1 MTDLRIVRAL
11 ARLAVILLCTLAL
24 GSTAF
29 ADDIPRLQ
37 GSITDTT
44 RDQVLANG
52 RSQIQP
58 ALDDLLRADDIQ
70 LFVLFVD
77 TTGSRTVTDFAD
89 ESARVNSLGGN
100 DALLVVAMTD
110 RTDAIWRSDAYLDRL
125 TDRELL
131 AVLSQRVEPKLREG
145 DFAGAVIASA
155 QGIREASAARPSS
168 PSTPSPARD
177 AGPLVWVLLLVG
189 GGVLVWT
196 VFSSKRRER
205 AEAAA
210 RQQRDAQRAQEANAL
225 LIRADESL
233 RDAKEEMQYAEAQF
247 SAADVAPYR
256 DAVAGAATELKA
268 AFTIRQQLDDAIPE
282 DADTRRRF
290 IEEIVP
296 RATKALSLLEEQRRR
311 VEEMR
316 DMERRAPELLAEL
329 HEQISTANGRLPDA
343 EQTLAGLA
351 RYAERSWS
359 SVKANVEDARAL
371 LGRATSAA
379 AEGDAAL
386 DKDDRGAAAKAIR
399 AGQQELAEAG
409 RLIDAIAAAAAAIK
423 EAEGSASG
431 HLAAARADVEKVDA
445 ALAST
450 GTAEQHRRLAEAR
463 ASLGGAENELSAARP
478 DFVEAVRLAAA
489 ADAGADAILAE
500 VRQAEERHAQQARI
514 VTTQLQVARATYD
527 RTSDYIAPRRRAIG
541 PTARTRLAEAERH
554 IAQAQELVEADDLP
568 AALKEAQLAQRLAD
582 EARSQAEDDLREN
595 EGPWTGLGRVAP
607 VIIGM
612 PFHSRSG
619 AVMAVDGIRVVV
631 AAASVAAL
639 AVPAA
644 DQSAG
649 SGSGE
654 EKRR

>member
-155 QGIREASAARPSS
+155 QGIREASAAETPSS

-290 IEEIVP
+290 IEEIVT

-541 PTARTRLAEAERH
+541 STARTRLAEAERH

-612 PFHSRSG
+612 PFPFPIGGGHG
-619 AVMAVDGIRVVV
+619 GGWHPGGGGG
-631 AAASVAAL
+631 SVGGGFGR
-639 AVPAA
+639 PGG
-644 DQSAG
+644 G
-649 SGSGE
+649 SVGG
-654 EKRR
+654 KW

>member
-11 ARLAVILLCTLAL
+11 ARLTVILLCALAL

-29 ADDIPRLQ
+29 ADDVPRLK

-44 RDQVLANG
+44 KDQVLASG
-52 RSQIQP
+52 RPQIQP
-58 ALDDLLRADDIQ
+58 ALDDLLRTDDIQ

-77 TTGSRTVTDFAD
+77 TTGSLTVTEFAD

-131 AVLSQRVEPKLREG
+131 TVLSQRVEPKLRGG
-145 DFAGAVIASA
+145 DLAGAVIASA
-155 QGIREASAARPSS
+155 QGIREASATATPSN
-168 PSTPSPARD
+168 PSTPSPAPE

-189 GGVLVWT
+189 GGVLAWT

-205 AEAAA
+205 TETAA

-247 SAADVAPYR
+247 SPPEVAPYR
-256 DAVAGAATELKA
+256 DAVTGAATELKA

-290 IEEIVP
+290 VEEIVN

-316 DMERRAPELLAEL
+316 DMERRAPELLTEL
-329 HEQISTANGRLPDA
+329 HEQISTAGGRLPGA

-359 SVKANVEDARAL
+359 SVKGNVEDARAL
-371 LGRATSAA
+371 LARATSAA
-379 AEGDAAL
+379 ADGDTAL
-386 DKDDRGAAAKAIR
+386 AKDDRGVAAKAIR
-399 AGQQELAEAG
+399 EGQQELAEAG

-423 EAEGSASG
+423 EAERSASG
-431 HLAAARADVEKVDA
+431 
-445 ALAST
+445 
-450 GTAEQHRRLAEAR
+450 
-463 ASLGGAENELSAARP
+463 
-478 DFVEAVRLAAA
+478 
-489 ADAGADAILAE
+489 
-500 VRQAEERHAQQARI
+500 
-514 VTTQLQVARATYD
+514 
-527 RTSDYIAPRRRAIG
+527 
-541 PTARTRLAEAERH
+541 
-554 IAQAQELVEADDLP
+554 
-568 AALKEAQLAQRLAD
+568 
-582 EARSQAEDDLREN
+582 
-595 EGPWTGLGRVAP
+595 
-607 VIIGM
+607 
-612 PFHSRSG
+612 
-619 AVMAVDGIRVVV
+619 
-631 AAASVAAL
+631 
-639 AVPAA
+639 
-644 DQSAG
+644 
-649 SGSGE
+649 
-654 EKRR
+654 